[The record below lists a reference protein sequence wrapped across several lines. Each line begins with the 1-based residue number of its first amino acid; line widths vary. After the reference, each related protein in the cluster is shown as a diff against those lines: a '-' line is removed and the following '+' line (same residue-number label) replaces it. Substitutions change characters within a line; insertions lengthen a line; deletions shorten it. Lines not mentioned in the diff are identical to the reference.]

1 MKKKKY
7 IGQLTE
13 CSLVPWGD
21 WHPLLCVINTTTLKT
36 GPVLQV
42 IFFSDE
48 EMKHQWDETDRQ
60 SHSKPRVL
68 SLTEKTWEETFS
80 LTHNHHGI
88 SCKYKLEVLGA
99 EKWGELS
106 RKAGVSQSRRLSQE
120 VLIQVSK
127 EVLSWL
133 KGVIDFR
140 VFAIMNP
147 TKSDT
152 RVLKTWL

>member
-1 MKKKKY
+1 MRKLPQYHTESQWQNIWSRISRIQQCHLGRPVISNIYPYEKKKY

-21 WHPLLCVINTTTLKT
+21 WHPLLRVINTTTLKT

-88 SCKYKLEVLGA
+88 SCKYKLEVLG
-99 EKWGELS
+99 G
-106 RKAGVSQSRRLSQE
+106 RKVRRTFQE
-120 VLIQVSK
+120 
-127 EVLSWL
+127 
-133 KGVIDFR
+133 GR
-140 VFAIMNP
+140 G
-147 TKSDT
+147 
-152 RVLKTWL
+152 